1 MPTKKGDTKQQI
13 KNFLTCGLDD
23 DADIEIK
30 RKAILLNVISI
41 IGIFNLVPLGI
52 SAVLRDK
59 ITLGIF
65 DLIVAGLLIVLLL
78 LLRKTGYLLLI
89 SFFGVTLA
97 GTLFIYLF
105 ATGGIDNTGHLWSYT
120 FPLFASFLLGS
131 KKGTIAT
138 SILLAFSIIIFL
150 VEDWSFIT
158 ASFSRDLK
166 IRFISS
172 FIVVSAFS
180 IAFENLREKSQK
192 QLGIKNTELE
202 ATIFELTKTEEALK
216 DSATLLKATI
226 ESTADGILVVDE
238 IGQVIS
244 RNRRFGEMWQIPKN
258 ILKSNDDESL
268 LKFVVDQLKD
278 PQTFIS
284 KVQEL
289 YQTDRKDFDMLD
301 FRDGRIFER
310 YSEPLIVGDKR
321 AGRVWSFR
329 DITERKMAEE
339 ERAKLQNKLQQAQK
353 MKAVGTLAGGV
364 AHDLNNILSGIVS
377 YPELILLD
385 LPESSPMRDSIKT
398 IQESGKKAAAIV
410 QDLLTLARRGVQAS
424 EIVNL
429 NDVISEYL
437 ISPEFN
443 KLKTFHPLVE
453 IETCFDSSL
462 LNILG
467 SPVHLSKTVMN
478 LISNAAEATAEGGT
492 IKLSTENVYIDQ
504 PINGY
509 DDVEEGDYVVFKI
522 SDTGVG
528 IAAEEINR
536 IFEPFYTKKV
546 MGRSGTGLGM
556 AVVWGTVKDHKGYI
570 DVKSE
575 LEKGTT
581 FRLYFPITRKK
592 MPSDQKPK
600 KLTEFKGKG
609 ESILVV
615 DDVRD
620 QRVIASKILSQ
631 LGYSVRLASSG
642 EEAVNYLRNET
653 ADLIVLDMIMSPGID
668 GLETY
673 ERIISMYPSQK
684 AIIASGFSETNRVKK
699 AQQLGVGTYV
709 RKPYTIEKI
718 GMAVKAELEKKKTVI

>member
-1 MPTKKGDTKQQI
+1 MLVKKDNLKQQI
-13 KNFLTCGLDD
+13 KIFFTSGLDD
-23 DADIEIK
+23 NTDIEIK

-41 IGIFNLVPLGI
+41 IGILNLVPHGI
-52 SAVLRDK
+52 SAIIRDK
-59 ITLGIF
+59 ITLGAF
-65 DLIVAGLLIVLLL
+65 DLIVAGVLIVLLL
-78 LLRKTGYLLLI
+78 LLRKIGYHILI
-89 SFFGVTLA
+89 SFFGVALA
-97 GTLFIYLF
+97 GTLFVYLF
-105 ATGGIDNTGHLWSYT
+105 ASGGINNTGHLWSYT

-131 KKGTIAT
+131 KKGAIAT
-138 SILLAFSIIIFL
+138 SILLILAILIFSI
-150 VEDWSFIT
+150 ENQPFIT
-158 ASFSRDLK
+158 GTFPRDLK

-172 FIVVSAFS
+172 FIVVFAFS
-180 IAFENLREKSQK
+180 VSFENLRERTQQ
-192 QLGIKNTELE
+192 QLSVKNAELKE
-202 ATIFELTKTEEALK
+202 TIFELTKAEEALK

-238 IGQVIS
+238 AGQVLS
-244 RNRRFGEMWQIPKN
+244 RNTRFGEMWQIPED
-258 ILKSNDDESL
+258 ILNSNDDEKL
-268 LKFVVDQLKD
+268 LNFVLDQLID
-278 PQTFIS
+278 PQMFVS

-289 YQTDRKDFDMLD
+289 YQTDRRDFDVLN
-301 FRDGRIFER
+301 FTDGRVFER
-310 YSEPLIVGDKR
+310 YSEPLIVDENR

-329 DITERKMAEE
+329 DITDRKRAEE
-339 ERAKLQNKLQQAQK
+339 ERARLQNKLQQAQK
-353 MKAVGTLAGGV
+353 MKAIGTLAGGV

-385 LPESSPMRDSIKT
+385 LPQDSPLRDSIKI

-410 QDLLTLARRGVQAS
+410 QDLLTLARRGVSTS

-437 ISPEFN
+437 TSPEFK
-443 KLKTFHPLVE
+443 KLKSFHPFVE

-462 LNILG
+462 LNIMG

-478 LISNAAEATAEGGT
+478 LISNAAEATVEGGT
-492 IKLSTENVYIDQ
+492 IRLSTENRYIDQ
-504 PINGY
+504 PISGY
-509 DDVEEGDYVVFKI
+509 DDVVEGDYVVLTVT
-522 SDTGVG
+522 DPGVG

-570 DVKSE
+570 HVESE

-581 FRLYFPITRKK
+581 FKLYFPITRKEK
-592 MPSDQKPK
+592 AADQKSIE
-600 KLTEFKGKG
+600 LANYTGNG

-615 DDVRD
+615 DDVSE
-620 QRVIASKILSQ
+620 QRKIASKILSQ
-631 LGYSVRLASSG
+631 LGYSVKSASSG
-642 EEAVNYLRNET
+642 EEAVNFFRNET

-673 ERIISMYPSQK
+673 QRIISMHPYQK

-718 GMAVKAELEKKKTVI
+718 GMAVKAELEKK